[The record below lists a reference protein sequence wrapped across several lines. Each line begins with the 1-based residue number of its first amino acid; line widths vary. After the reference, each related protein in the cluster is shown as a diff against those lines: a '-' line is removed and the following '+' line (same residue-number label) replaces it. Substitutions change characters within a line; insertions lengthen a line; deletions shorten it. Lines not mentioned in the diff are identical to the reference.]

1 MRKLLVS
8 LSLGALACA
17 IVATAA
23 PAAPVGSSTWAS
35 DANQVCVVWLAK
47 AKKEF
52 GNPVTASQL
61 YSFAVKA
68 KKLESQ
74 ELAVLKK
81 IPNRTSSGT
90 HALAAL
96 QVDVNEVGTAI
107 TAYQAGNAQ
116 RFVTILKRYL
126 NDERPKAAFAAAGAS
141 QCG

>member
-52 GNPVTASQL
+52 GNPVTAAQL

-68 KKLESQ
+68 KKLEAQ
-74 ELAVLKK
+74 ELGALRA
-81 IPNRTSSGT
+81 IPNRTGAGT
-90 HALAAL
+90 QALASL
-96 QVDVNEVGTAI
+96 QVDVNEVGSAI
-107 TAYQAGNAQ
+107 AAYKAGNPQ
-116 RFVTILKRYL
+116 KFITILKRYL
-126 NDERPKAAFAAAGAS
+126 NDERPKAAFAAAGATK
-141 QCG
+141 CG

>member
-8 LSLGALACA
+8 LTLGALFCTVSAA
-17 IVATAA
+17 GA
-23 PAAPVGSSTWAS
+23 PAATTGTSSWAS

-61 YSFAVKA
+61 FSFAKKA
-68 KKLESQ
+68 KALESQ
-74 ELAVLKK
+74 ELTILKK
-81 IPNRTSSGT
+81 IPNRTASGT

-107 TAYQAGNAQ
+107 SAYQAGNAK
-116 RFVTILKRYL
+116 RFITILKQYL
-126 NDERPKAAFAAAGAS
+126 NDERPKVAFAAAGAS

>member
-1 MRKLLVS
+1 MRKLLVF
-8 LSLGALACA
+8 LTLGALACA
-17 IVATAA
+17 VSAAGA
-23 PAAPVGSSTWAS
+23 PAATSGTSSWAS
-35 DANQVCVVWLAK
+35 QANQVCVVWLAK

-68 KKLESQ
+68 KKLEAQ
-74 ELAVLKK
+74 ELTVLKQ

-90 HALAAL
+90 QALAAL

-107 TAYQAGNAQ
+107 AAYKAGNPQ
-116 RFVTILKRYL
+116 RFITILKRYL
-126 NDERPKAAFAAAGAS
+126 NDTRPKAAFAAAGAS